1 MLPASSLQS
10 PGVVAVISHIN
21 QRPLL
26 APVAQLQFQC
36 HCSLTGFREMSTE
49 PITSKTK
56 PIQLPTTE
64 TNNRNNSDEEEDKG
78 ISKIQVPRQRYI
90 PVSKSEL
97 LDGILSNMWRAGDD
111 EDHEEQEFLLLTA
124 CLDSILHAEHKSIL
138 EDMRSDYF
146 RNGKFDDDDAMGL
159 DSGIN
164 GIGRSIDEKEEF
176 GYEAEE
182 IESKNPIPFNYV
194 LDLRNF
200 LPSPPRND
208 KKRVSVATRFQR
220 AFLQLLNNAEFEE
233 LSARDLVLTSSL
245 NTDYLLTLPIY
256 VDWKKASESYAIIF
270 RRGYT
275 TEKQKGLLIVEK
287 LDYVQSKLLRGI
299 FSIISKPAGK
309 LGSWIT
315 EAFKDAFQTE
325 EVRDWTKRLKLW
337 LKGLRLFQHS
347 FQQKDMSSDDVLG
360 VDELSD
366 KELPIW
372 LAAQRAVSRYEGL
385 LSPIGPRERLLRR
398 LFTWSGLI
406 SPKPETTFEPDGES
420 NASEPYTSPIFL
432 SRISVSDIWRPATRK
447 YCGNDIWKMLKNSTS
462 ILLSQSILQEPA
474 FQELILLYTEEVDE
488 KDTGQRVDVPSLQL
502 KIYERIPIPEL
513 PVIFPHK
520 KLSFRI
526 IDTVRLDVATILGLL
541 AYFINYKFVN
551 FLTSPSALFLDVVA
565 ITALII
571 YISRVVLGYKQTR
584 DRYQL
589 LVNKALYEKTLASG
603 FGSIHFLL
611 DASEQQQYKEAILA
625 YSVLLKMEKG
635 KITCRRDV
643 AEKCERFMY
652 DAFRIKVQMPIDKAI
667 STLLRLGLATETNI
681 HGRTRLQAIPCPEAY
696 ESLKERW
703 NSLLGCG

>member
-1 MLPASSLQS
+1 
-10 PGVVAVISHIN
+10 
-21 QRPLL
+21 
-26 APVAQLQFQC
+26 
-36 HCSLTGFREMSTE
+36 MSTE

-78 ISKIQVPRQRYI
+78 ISKIQVPRQSYI

-97 LDGILSNMWRAGDD
+97 LDGVLSNMWRAGDD
-111 EDHEEQEFLLLTA
+111 EDHGEQGFLLLTA
-124 CLDSILHAEHKSIL
+124 SAAS
-138 EDMRSDYF
+138 
-146 RNGKFDDDDAMGL
+146 NGKFDDDDATGL
-159 DSGIN
+159 DSVIN
-164 GIGRSIDEKEEF
+164 GIGRSIDEKDEF

-208 KKRVSVATRFQR
+208 KKRYLNLYEVSVATRFQR
-220 AFLQLLNNAEFEE
+220 AFLQLLHNAEVEE
-233 LSARDLVLTSSL
+233 LSARDLMLTSSL

-256 VDWKKASESYAIIF
+256 VDWKKASES
-270 RRGYT
+270 GYT

-287 LDYVQSKLLRGI
+287 LDYAQSKLLREI

-325 EVRDWTKRLKLW
+325 EVHHWTKRLK
-337 LKGLRLFQHS
+337 
-347 FQQKDMSSDDVLG
+347 KDTSSDDVLG

-372 LAAQRAVSRYEGL
+372 LAAQRAVSRYEGR

-406 SPKPETTFEPDGES
+406 SPTPETTFKPDGDS

-432 SRISVSDIWRPATRK
+432 SRISVCYIWRPATRK
-447 YCGNDIWKMLKNSTS
+447 YCGNDIWKMLKTSIS

-513 PVIFPHK
+513 PV
-520 KLSFRI
+520 
-526 IDTVRLDVATILGLL
+526 RLDVATILGLL
-541 AYFINYKFVN
+541 AYFIIYKFVN
-551 FLTSPSALFLDVVA
+551 VLNFSVPLLFTGMLFIDPSRNQK
-565 ITALII
+565 LILYFPDGVI
-571 YISRVVLGYKQTR
+571 FHICRSHSNNLYKLIGREFYRKSYPVSFYI
-584 DRYQL
+584 
-589 LVNKALYEKTLASG
+589 
-603 FGSIHFLL
+603 
-611 DASEQQQYKEAILA
+611 
-625 YSVLLKMEKG
+625 
-635 KITCRRDV
+635 
-643 AEKCERFMY
+643 KCELYTLHYAVKTGRV
-652 DAFRIKVQMPIDKAI
+652 IGKARHEARPG
-667 STLLRLGLATETNI
+667 SRAGLGLT
-681 HGRTRLQAIPCPEAY
+681 L
-696 ESLKERW
+696 
-703 NSLLGCG
+703 